1 MSAPAH
7 ALVRTTGIGVPDR
20 AMAGF
25 GTALALAWR
34 RNRLRL
40 GAWLLS
46 LVGMYAYI
54 AAYYADTFTT
64 ARALEDY
71 AALSATPGMKAITGL
86 SKAADTLGGAV
97 WTKGW
102 MTIALSLAI
111 GSVFLI
117 TRSGRADEESGRS
130 ELLRVGALG
139 IRACSHANALLVA
152 LLAGAVGIGLSAV
165 SLLQDLDPAGTGI
178 SGSLVLG
185 ASTSGIG
192 LIGLGV
198 GALAGQLARTSRGAN
213 ALGSATIIAF
223 YGLRMIGDLGP
234 EWLTWFSP
242 IGWGV
247 RMQPYADNDWAPFA
261 LMLALA
267 AVLLLLA
274 RRIESRRDLGT
285 GLLPERLG
293 RAGAPAF
300 LASPLGLGLRLQ
312 GNAILGWTLAI
323 GLSGLLFGSVVESM
337 TSLLDNTGGNV
348 DALLRGS
355 GVTALVSLLVL
366 MMGLLTMIFAL
377 QSALTLRGDEA
388 GGILEAQ
395 FAGALSRRRWA
406 LERLL
411 IPACGSALLLLLGGG
426 LLGAVYGASIS
437 DASQAGALALA
448 ALAYW
453 PAVMVYVGIVLVLWA
468 FLPRLAVPI
477 SWSMVAAT
485 CFLTMFGEVFSL
497 PRELLDALPLAATPY
512 MPMESFD
519 PLPLLGLAAAAL
531 LLLIIGVEG
540 FARRDLTGA

>member
-34 RNRLRL
+34 RNRVRL
-40 GAWLLS
+40 GVWLLS

-54 AAYYADTFTT
+54 AAYYAETFTT

-71 AALSATPGMKAITGL
+71 AALSATPAMKAITGL

-97 WTKGW
+97 WTNGW

-117 TRSGRADEESGRS
+117 TRSGRADEEAGRT
-130 ELLRVGALG
+130 ELLRAGALG
-139 IRACSHANALLVA
+139 IRASSHANAFLVA
-152 LLAGAVGIGLSAV
+152 LLAAAIGIGLSAV
-165 SLLQDLDPAGTGI
+165 SLLWGLDPAGTGI

-185 ASTSGIG
+185 ASTTGIG
-192 LIGLGV
+192 LMGLGV

-223 YGLRMIGDLGP
+223 YVLRMIGDLGP
-234 EWLTWFSP
+234 EWLTWLSP

-247 RMQPYADNDWAPFA
+247 RMQPYADDDWAPFA

-267 AVLLLLA
+267 AFLLLVA
-274 RRIESRRDLGT
+274 RTIESRRDLGT
-285 GLLPERLG
+285 GLLPGRLG

-300 LASPLGLGLRLQ
+300 LGSPLGLGLRLQ

-323 GLSGLLFGSVVESM
+323 GLSGILFGSLVESM
-337 TSLLDNTGGNV
+337 TSLLDNAGGNV

-355 GVTALVSLLVL
+355 GVTALVSLLVSV
-366 MMGLLTMIFAL
+366 MGLLTMVFAL
-377 QSALTLRGDEA
+377 QSALTLRGEEA

-395 FAGALSRRRWA
+395 FAGAVSRRRWA

-426 LLGAVYGASIS
+426 LLGGVYGASIS

-448 ALAYW
+448 SLAYW
-453 PAVMVYVGIVLVLWA
+453 PAVMVYVGIAVVLWA

-477 SWSMVAAT
+477 SWSFVAAT
-485 CFLTMFGEVFSL
+485 WFLTVFGEVFSL
-497 PRELLDALPLAATPY
+497 PRELLDALPFAATPY

-519 PLPLLGLAAAAL
+519 ALALLGLAAAAL
-531 LLLIIGVEG
+531 LLLVIGVEG

>member
-34 RNRLRL
+34 RNRVRL
-40 GAWLLS
+40 GVWLLS

-54 AAYYADTFTT
+54 AAYYAETFTT

-71 AALSATPGMKAITGL
+71 AALSATPAMKAIAGL

-117 TRSGRADEESGRS
+117 TRSGRADEEAGRT
-130 ELLRVGALG
+130 ELLRAGALG
-139 IRACSHANALLVA
+139 IRASSHANALLVA
-152 LLAGAVGIGLSAV
+152 LLAAAVGIGLSAV
-165 SLLQDLDPAGTGI
+165 SLLRGLDPAGTGI

-185 ASTSGIG
+185 ASTTGIG
-192 LIGLGV
+192 LMGLGI

-213 ALGSATIIAF
+213 ALGAAAIVAF
-223 YGLRMIGDLGP
+223 YVLRMIGDLGP
-234 EWLTWFSP
+234 EWLTWLSP

-247 RMQPYADNDWAPFA
+247 RMQPYADDDWAPFA

-267 AVLLLLA
+267 AVLLLVA
-274 RRIESRRDLGT
+274 RRIESRRDLGV
-285 GLLPERLG
+285 GLLPERFG
-293 RAGAPAF
+293 RAGAPARF
-300 LASPLGLGLRLQ
+300 ASPFGLGLRLQ
-312 GNAILGWTLAI
+312 RNAILAWTLAI
-323 GLSGLLFGSVVESM
+323 ALSGLLLGSLVESM
-337 TSLLDNTGGNV
+337 TSLLDNAEGNV

-355 GVTALVSLLVL
+355 GVTALVSLLVS
-366 MMGLLTMIFAL
+366 MMGLLTMVFAL
-377 QSALTLRGDEA
+377 QSALTLRDEEA

-395 FAGALSRRRWA
+395 FAGAVSRRRWA

-448 ALAYW
+448 SLAYW
-453 PAVMVYVGIVLVLWA
+453 PAVMVYVGIAVVLWA
-468 FLPRLAVPI
+468 FLPRLVFPI
-477 SWSMVAAT
+477 SWSFVAAT
-485 CFLTMFGEVFSL
+485 WFLTVFGEVFSL
-497 PRELLDALPLAATPY
+497 PRGLLDALPFAATPY

-519 PLPLLGLAAAAL
+519 ALALLGLAAAAL
-531 LLLIIGVEG
+531 LLLVIGVEG